1 MKLVL
6 LITGLFL
13 LTSSIAQNGI
23 VYAKDP
29 DPAFAFKKISKEQ
42 MKEDIRFWHTVMEES
57 HVNLYHAISKEALE
71 KLEQDLLS
79 AIKDSITQTD
89 AVLLIGKLA
98 ASLNEGH
105 IGLPSSS
112 ITDSLYS
119 NCLRFPFLLQKTET
133 DAWVV
138 DRDIS
143 AAQKLG
149 VNARILTV
157 NGLSVTE
164 LNRQFREYYGGL
176 EVWRKQQINT
186 YVRKLL
192 FFHNIK
198 SPFTI
203 DAVTEDGRKVSFT
216 TEGYSKQQ
224 ADSINKVLTA
234 AAPSAEPYS
243 FTLLQ
248 NNIGYMNYRSMSSS
262 SANPFTDFL
271 KKSFTKL
278 KETEA
283 KGLIIDL
290 RQNGGGNSGWGNA
303 LVGYF
308 TTTPY
313 KFAGGMK
320 WKISEHYKAFLNKQ
334 KKSNNQGEDNF
345 YHSQKNGEMYSFVN
359 TKLDTP
365 QKNEPHFNGEVIV
378 LIGPNTFSSAN
389 MLADGIKSYH
399 LATLMGEPTGES
411 GNDFGEMF
419 NFMLP
424 NSLIIA
430 RASTKMFTRADGDE
444 KNFDPVIPDITVIP
458 TAKDL
463 KEKKDA
469 VLEAAVNRI
478 LQKR

>member
-1 MKLVL
+1 MRTIVL
-6 LITGLFL
+6 IISLFL
-13 LTSSIAQNGI
+13 LCHLDAQNSI
-23 VYAKDP
+23 VYAKDA
-29 DPAFAFKKISKEQ
+29 DADFAFKKISKEQ
-42 MKEDIRFWHTVMEES
+42 MKEDIAFWHKVMEES
-57 HVNLYHAISKEALE
+57 HVNMYHAISKEALE
-71 KLEQDLLS
+71 KKEMDLLS
-79 AIKDSITQTD
+79 VIKDSITQTD

-112 ITDSLYS
+112 ITDSLYT

-149 VNARILTV
+149 VNARIIAV
-157 NGLSVTE
+157 NDRSVTE

-176 EVWRKQQINT
+176 EAWRKQQINT

-192 FFHNIK
+192 FFHTIR
-198 SPFTI
+198 SPFKI
-203 DAVTEDGRKVSFT
+203 DAITEDGQKISFT

-224 ADSINKVLTA
+224 ADSINKVLSAVNT
-234 AAPSAEPYS
+234 PAEPYS
-243 FTLLQ
+243 FRLLE

-262 SANPFTDFL
+262 ASNPFTDFL
-271 KKSFTKL
+271 KKSFTQL
-278 KETEA
+278 KETNA

-320 WKISEHYKAFLNKQ
+320 WKISEHYKAFLQMQ

-345 YHSQKNGEMYSFVN
+345 YHSQKNGEMYSYVN

-399 LATLMGEPTGES
+399 LATLMGESTGES

-424 NSLIIA
+424 NTHIIA

-478 LQKR
+478 IQKK